1 MVVKRDLE
9 KTNLLAPKQGN
20 TIPKISEDD
29 LVTATS
35 KCTVSEDKGCQTD
48 ADPLN
53 LISARVPSGINAH
66 QYVALADER
75 HVRRLFASK
84 TDVGDCN
91 SNTLSIANLN
101 HFVDTS
107 SGSKCSQIVR
117 ADSVEAFS
125 KLMDAQIDAI
135 RKSSQRFN
143 IFRLSKRKRK
153 VAKDLEQMQT
163 NMTNFLGRLKGSYKG
178 ERKETISTD

>member
-1 MVVKRDLE
+1 MELESELDNLRQMVVKRDLE

-66 QYVALADER
+66 QYIALADER
-75 HVRRLFASK
+75 HVRRLFLYKMQEEARWAA
-84 TDVGDCN
+84 
-91 SNTLSIANLN
+91 TLLEERREKSAMKDLIEKLECLVELKELEKFEVEEVNEISSI
-101 HFVDTS
+101 
-107 SGSKCSQIVR
+107 
-117 ADSVEAFS
+117 FS
-125 KLMDAQIDAI
+125 LAKLKDN
-135 RKSSQRFN
+135 F
-143 IFRLSKRKRK
+143 FRLFMFSG
-153 VAKDLEQMQT
+153 Q
-163 NMTNFLGRLKGSYKG
+163 FFGH
-178 ERKETISTD
+178 